1 MYLGASLGAEELGQ
15 GSTQL
20 GRLSCPQLS
29 QECILSLTPAF
40 KLHPEK
46 QVCFPLD
53 TAAAPGTHPCP
64 GGLAKSPLQK

>member
-20 GRLSCPQLS
+20 GRLSCLQLS

-46 QVCFPLD
+46 NRFASHWILQQPL
-53 TAAAPGTHPCP
+53 
-64 GGLAKSPLQK
+64 GLTPVLEA